1 MGRGWFFLPRKGESR
16 YEETI
21 PDRPATSGAT
31 VPPVGARREP
41 QHSDDVSHGRG
52 RGTSARRSRPPIA
65 RGRSFP
71 DEPGDGGRST
81 APGGRASS
89 AASRAARSP
98 LGKRG
103 RLLRGGRAEG
113 ADPENASAHPGESSA
128 TAGQLRTVSAQGAV
142 GARGLGQDDAWV
154 VDAQLWSGGERLSR
168 SLRGGEVGGERQLHR
183 RQPGEVTGVDGAT
196 AERVTVVCGADRRH
210 AVSRPADDGGPGHP

>member
-1 MGRGWFFLPRKGESR
+1 MGRGGFFCQEKGESR

-31 VPPVGARREP
+31 VPPAGPRRKP

-52 RGTSARRSRPPIA
+52 RGTSARRSRPPAA

-71 DEPGDGGRST
+71 DVPGDGGRST
-81 APGGRASS
+81 APGGRASP
-89 AASRAARSP
+89 AASRAARPP

-113 ADPENASAHPGESSA
+113 ADPENASAQPGEWRA
-128 TAGQLRTVSAQGAV
+128 TAGQLRTVSAQWAA
-142 GARGLGQDDAWV
+142 GARGRGQDDAWV
-154 VDAQLWSGGERLSR
+154 VDAQLRSGGEGFSR
-168 SLRGGEVGGERQLHR
+168 RLRGGKVGGQRQLHR
-183 RQPGEVTGVDGAT
+183 RH
-196 AERVTVVCGADRRH
+196 RF
-210 AVSRPADDGGPGHP
+210 SF